1 MGLEIPKVEIVLDV
15 HAFGLSM
22 IIWSYFESV
31 GKIPY
36 LRRTKSQTTK
46 RIDFWTT
53 LWINFFDHSKNV
65 HRIFYSIASHGCN
78 LLSSSIGIHLA
89 FISFANLLA
98 IIAFHLWILVQIK
111 QCLFLIE
118 VQFDSYQFQRWLRI
132 HTKLNSL
139 EIASQR
145 KVIEQENLLLKPSSL
160 STCRYRFSLLYQNQY
175 AFFLHLHLK
184 MATFKLIH
192 AAMIHFFCWISP
204 LFYRNF
210 AKIKTKR
217 TKN

>member
-36 LRRTKSQTTK
+36 LRYSAYYLQRNLILIRRTKSQTTK

-98 IIAFHLWILVQIK
+98 IIAFHLWILAQIK
-111 QCLFLIE
+111 TMSIFNRSSIRLLSISAMAKNSYKIE
-118 VQFDSYQFQRWLRI
+118 
-132 HTKLNSL
+132 
-139 EIASQR
+139 
-145 KVIEQENLLLKPSSL
+145 
-160 STCRYRFSLLYQNQY
+160 
-175 AFFLHLHLK
+175 
-184 MATFKLIH
+184 
-192 AAMIHFFCWISP
+192 
-204 LFYRNF
+204 
-210 AKIKTKR
+210 
-217 TKN
+217 